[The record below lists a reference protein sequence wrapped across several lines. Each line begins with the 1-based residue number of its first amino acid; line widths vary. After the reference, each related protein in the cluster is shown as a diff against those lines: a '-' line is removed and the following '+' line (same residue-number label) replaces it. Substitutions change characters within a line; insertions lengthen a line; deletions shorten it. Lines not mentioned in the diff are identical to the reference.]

1 MYSTLIIT
9 PAASHDDALY
19 FARNSNRPPSECQL
33 VTTLSPVANDA
44 STRVKCT
51 HIQID
56 QVPQR
61 YGIVLSKPWWAWGG
75 EMGVN
80 DQGVVFSCQTVSTR
94 DHESEPGLTG
104 MDLVRLGL
112 ERAGTADEGLKIIT
126 ALLQTYGQGGPEQK
140 ATAGKGYDHTF
151 LITDI
156 LDTWLLETAGRH
168 WVAKRV
174 KDVAALAPV
183 LMVSSDFEQY
193 SYALPQYAQHK
204 GWLST
209 GQVVNFRK
217 IFTCGPRL
225 RFNSVQKRRETVLN
239 ELRAIQGKYVCHQLM
254 DLLREGRRTFAA
266 TNRKLEIAHQAGG
279 WFRRVQTT
287 GSMVTRVTS
296 KRQDIFVTGTSS
308 PGLSLFKPV
317 HFGLPLEAGPER
329 TDLSVFNTESLWWRH
344 EQFHRAV
351 LLGRGIEDNYFTER
365 AELERSM
372 LTDLLA
378 RKGGARPKLIGLLQ
392 QRLMEWE
399 ESKHEDVLGSMK
411 SIWALTPTKW
421 YWSRQSKRDRLPLS
435 LPGNDHV

>member
-1 MYSTLIIT
+1 
-9 PAASHDDALY
+9 
-19 FARNSNRPPSECQL
+19 
-33 VTTLSPVANDA
+33 
-44 STRVKCT
+44 
-51 HIQID
+51 
-56 QVPQR
+56 
-61 YGIVLSKPWWAWGG
+61 
-75 EMGVN
+75 MGVN
-80 DQGVVFSCQTVSTR
+80 DQGVVFGCQAVSTR

-126 ALLQTYGQGGPEQK
+126 ALLQTYGQGGLEQK
-140 ATAGKGYDHTF
+140 ATTCKGYDHTF
-151 LITDI
+151 MIADI

-174 KDVAALAPV
+174 KAVATLAPA
-183 LMVSSDFEQY
+183 LMVSSDFEQH
-193 SYALPQYAQHK
+193 SYALPQYAQCK

-209 GQVVNFRK
+209 GQAVNFRK

-225 RFNSVQKRRETVLN
+225 RFNSVQKRRGTVLN
-239 ELRAIQGKYVCHQLM
+239 ELRAIQGKYVCYQLM
-254 DLLREGRRTFAA
+254 NLLREGRGKFAGA
-266 TNRKLEIAHQAGG
+266 NRKLEIARQAGG

-287 GSMVTRVTS
+287 GSLVARVTP
-296 KRQDIFVTGTSS
+296 KRQDLFVTGTSS

-317 HFGLPLEAGPER
+317 HLGLPLEAGPEG
-329 TDLSVFNTESLWWRH
+329 TDLSVFNTGSLWWRH

-351 LLGRGIEDNYFTER
+351 LLGGGIEDDYFTER

-399 ESKHEDVLGSMK
+399 ESKREDVLGNMK
-411 SIWALTPTKW
+411 SIWALTPAKW
-421 YWSRQSKRDRLPLS
+421 YWRGQSKRDGLPLS
-435 LPGNDHV
+435 RPGNDHV